1 MHEQSSGNIQTI
13 GKYRIVGT
21 LGRGSMGIVYKG
33 QDPGIGRFVAIKT
46 LRKIFSTQFHD
57 LNAAIERFKAEAR
70 SAGNLRHPNIITI
83 FDVNIEGDMPY
94 IVMDYVEGEGLD
106 QLIARHVR
114 LDPEVALG
122 YLADAAEGLDYA
134 HLMNVIHRD
143 VKPSN
148 ILVDRLGRVV
158 LLDFG
163 IASINETFSEGDK
176 NAGKGPIMGT
186 PGYMSPE
193 QILNQS
199 LDHRSDLFSF
209 AVVAF
214 ECLTGKRPFPGDN
227 FTAVVSSILNS
238 KPLSLTSL
246 APELP
251 LALEE
256 AFEKALAR
264 QREDRFKSAGEM
276 IASFR
281 AALGVDVSPR
291 GMHSVAGRAAGRR
304 KKASTWRS
312 FQVEEEP
319 VQEMA
324 QAEVSAP
331 IEESTPPAQDG
342 DYHPV
347 WGWSGSS
354 PDLPRRTGESGRPG
368 ETPGERLE
376 RLAGE
381 DVRMVPLHAGLSMNF
396 MRFMTVFMAACC
408 VLLAVF
414 LLWTLLGGEKSP
426 PYSRR
431 EQAREELHAGRRMPE
446 EGHKPSVVGP
456 GADLEELIMPDTAPV
471 PANKTVEEM
480 ADKELLGVIV
490 DEAASETL
498 LVNALREGIRRKV
511 AGLSA
516 ACLVPLGS
524 DSYVVRVEAIKVLAQ
539 LGDKRVVPRLVLAL
553 DDFDP
558 IVRRHTALAL
568 GALGSRHA
576 LAYLSIRLKLE
587 TVPEVRGAI
596 RQAIDS
602 IRGFASTE

>member
-1 MHEQSSGNIQTI
+1 MQDQSNIQTI

-57 LNAAIERFKAEAR
+57 LNAAIERFRAEAR

-83 FDVNIEGDMPY
+83 FDVNVEGDMPY
-94 IVMDYVEGEGLD
+94 IVMDYLEGEGLD

-114 LDPEVALG
+114 LEPEVALG
-122 YLADAAEGLDYA
+122 YLGDAAAGLDYA

-163 IASINETFSEGDK
+163 IASINETFSEGDR
-176 NAGKGPIMGT
+176 NASKGPIMGT

-214 ECLTGKRPFPGDN
+214 ECLAGKRPFPGDT
-227 FTAVVSSILNS
+227 FTAVVSSILNG
-238 KPLSLTSL
+238 KPVALTSYV
-246 APELP
+246 PEFP

-256 AFEKALAR
+256 AFEKALSR
-264 QREDRFKSAGEM
+264 QREDRFSSAGEM
-276 IASFR
+276 ITAFR
-281 AALGVDVSPR
+281 EALGIEMSPR
-291 GMHSVAGRAAGRR
+291 GMHAVPGRGAGRR

-312 FQVEEEP
+312 FKVEEEGP
-319 VQEMA
+319 QGVSQSEI
-324 QAEVSAP
+324 SAP
-331 IEESTPPAQDG
+331 IEETAHLPADG

-347 WGWSGSS
+347 WGWAGSS
-354 PDLPRRTGESGRPG
+354 PDLSQKRIQQIPVSS
-368 ETPGERLE
+368 ETPGERME

-381 DVRMVPLHAGLSMNF
+381 DVRMIPVRARLSMTF
-396 MRFMTVFMAACC
+396 MRFMTVFLACC
-408 VLLAVF
+408 CVFLAIF
-414 LLWTLLGGEKSP
+414 LLWAILGGEKNP
-426 PYSRR
+426 PYAGRGGAIAEKAPVAVKFERR
-431 EQAREELHAGRRMPE
+431 EMAAEGSSTDLIVPE
-446 EGHKPSVVGP
+446 SAVVP
-456 GADLEELIMPDTAPV
+456 LDR
-471 PANKTVEEM
+471 TVEEM
-480 ADKELLGVIV
+480 NDKELLGVVIGR
-490 DEAASETL
+490 DLAEP
-498 LVNALREGIRRKV
+498 LVVNGLREAMRRGV

-524 DSYVVRVEAIKVLAQ
+524 DSYAVRVEAIKVLAQ
-539 LGDKRVVPRLVLAL
+539 LGDRRVVPRLVLAL

-558 IVRRHTALAL
+558 VVRRHTALAL

-576 LAYLSIRLKLE
+576 LAYLAARMKQES
-587 TVPEVRGAI
+587 VPEVRAAI
-596 RQAIDS
+596 KHAVDS
-602 IRGFASTE
+602 INGFVAAE